1 MKIIFRVWNILI
13 LIANVIPAVNLLI
26 RGIGLGSLAAA
37 VGGTTAALGGF
48 AVLIVILSLIPAVA
62 TIIMAI
68 AGLKGN
74 YEKCSKIAFAILILD
89 IISIFFAD
97 NKVSAIFQIIML
109 IVYILLAKSL
119 QKNW

>member
-1 MKIIFRVWNILI
+1 MKITFRVWNILI

-26 RGIGLGSLAAA
+26 KGIGLGSLAAA

-89 IISIFFAD
+89 IVTIFLSD
-97 NKVSAIFQIIML
+97 NKGSAIFQIIML
-109 IVYILLAKSL
+109 MVYIYLAKSL

>member
-1 MKIIFRVWNILI
+1 MKIFFKVWNILI
-13 LIANVIPAVNLLI
+13 LIVNVIPAGIVLV
-26 RGIGLGSLAAA
+26 GAIGLGSAVAE

-48 AVLIVILSLIPAVA
+48 AVLTVILSLIPAVA

-74 YEKCSKIAFAILILD
+74 YEKCSKIACFILILD
-89 IISIFFAD
+89 IITIFLSD
-97 NKVSAIFQIIML
+97 NKGSAIFQIIML

>member
-1 MKIIFRVWNILI
+1 MKIFFRVWNILI
-13 LIANVIPAVNLLI
+13 LIANVIPAVNFLM
-26 RGIGLGSLAAA
+26 RVIGLGSLAAA

-48 AVLIVILSLIPAVA
+48 AVLIVILSLIPAIA

-89 IISIFFAD
+89 IITIFLSD
-97 NKVSAIFQIIML
+97 NKGSAIFQIIML
-109 IVYILLAKSL
+109 VVYIYLAKSL